1 MSSQGNLC
9 ESKEREEKRQKTKK
23 KPEIREEMTAE
34 YATRKG
40 MKKSKGSV
48 TKRLQMAD

>member
-1 MSSQGNLC
+1 MKAK
-9 ESKEREEKRQKTKK
+9 KERKRDRKQKK

-48 TKRLQMAD
+48 TKRLQMAG